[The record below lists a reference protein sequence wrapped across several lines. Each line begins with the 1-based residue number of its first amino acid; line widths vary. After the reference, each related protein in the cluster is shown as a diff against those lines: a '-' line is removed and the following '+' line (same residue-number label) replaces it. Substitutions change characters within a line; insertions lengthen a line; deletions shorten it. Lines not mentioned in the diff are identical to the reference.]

1 MDKVKE
7 FYLKNKSKLIVALS
21 AILLLTAVIQLYFVI
36 EVRVQSNDECLWVQK
51 ESEPN
56 KGKIFFE
63 SVKVGGVT
71 WNAGIRNGDQ
81 LVKINNVDLPN
92 PSAAQLILNKVKS
105 GDYAD
110 YTIIKD
116 GKFINTRV
124 YIKKLIQIGN
134 LANVLFAFMQ
144 MLIGFI
150 VFMAKPNGRVQKLFY
165 GIGVAF
171 VLSSVSLFIPTTV
184 TQEIILNNPI
194 PYIIAILLA
203 AIGICSTPFLFLSL
217 FWTFPKPFKLIEK
230 KFVNRLLFII
240 PALLALLFVAA
251 IINRTI
257 VGKISDINILSKYLG
272 TMSSVVEIIAFISLV
287 INYRRLKTKEEK
299 KPVLIILI
307 AFAIAI
313 VAVLYTATIAPI
325 ISDTIFNSPQYYT
338 PIILIILVPIG
349 FAYSI
354 FKYQLMDVSVVIKN
368 TLLYGIATVTLAV
381 IYFLVIYVL
390 GQGISEAIGTEFQ
403 SIIAGVIFIGFAVV
417 FQSTKDRIQDFLTAQ
432 FYPEQFAYQR
442 VLIKFSNDVA
452 ILVGLDN
459 ILDSMKSIF
468 VEALKIDRFGIIIG
482 TKTDEEFHLVRSVG
496 ISHKDLIVNI
506 KKLQQVVEKK
516 LLISKNVIIEQNE
529 FASVFPELS
538 SSLIEEGIFTII
550 PMMIKSKIIGLL
562 LFGLKHSG
570 SQFAGKDLE
579 LLNATAN
586 QAAISIENARLYES
600 EAEKLKM
607 ERDLSLARKI
617 QQGLLPKCIPNIS
630 GLDICGEM
638 IPAMQVGGDY
648 YDLIQVSDNKL
659 FVIIG
664 DVSGKGLS
672 ASLYMTK
679 LQTMIQLSCSA
690 DKSPKDI
697 LIDLNRKFYDSI
709 ERNSFVTI
717 TLALF
722 DIEKKKV
729 TFCRAGHL
737 PLLIAA
743 NGTVHSYRTKG
754 IGVGLEKGIIF
765 EKTLIE
771 EEVELKSG
779 QTFAFFSDGITEAMN
794 NNLDLFGED
803 KLSEI
808 LKNKTQ
814 KTSNEIM
821 SEIWDS
827 LNNFRS
833 GAVQNDDMTMVIV
846 KVK

>member
-1 MDKVKE
+1 MEKVKE
-7 FYLKNKSKLIVALS
+7 FYLKNKSKLIVVFS
-21 AILLLTAVIQLYFVI
+21 AILLITAVIQLYFVF
-36 EVRVQSNDECLWVQK
+36 EVRVQSNDECLWVQQD
-51 ESEPN
+51 SGPN
-56 KGKIFFE
+56 KGKIFFK
-63 SVKVGGVT
+63 SVKVDGVT
-71 WNAGIRNGDQ
+71 WNAGIRDGDQ
-81 LVKINNVDLPN
+81 LVQINNVDLPTTLV
-92 PSAAQLILNKVKS
+92 AQLTLNKVKS
-105 GDYAD
+105 GEYAN
-110 YTIIKD
+110 YTIKKD
-116 GKFINTRV
+116 GKILHTKV
-124 YIKKLIQIGN
+124 YIKKLIQIGS
-134 LANVLFAFMQ
+134 LADVLFAFMQ

-171 VLSSVSLFIPTTV
+171 VFSSVALFIPNNV
-184 TQEIILNNPI
+184 TPEIILQNPF
-194 PYIIAILLA
+194 PYTVAILLT
-203 AIGICSTPFLFLSL
+203 AIGVCSTPFLFLSL
-217 FWTFPKPFKLIEK
+217 FWTFPKPFNLIDRK
-230 KFVNRLLFII
+230 IVRRLLFII
-240 PALLALLFVAA
+240 PALLAILFVAA
-251 IINRTI
+251 IINAT
-257 VGKISDINILSKYLG
+257 VEGKLTEINNYSKSLG
-272 TMSSVVEIIAFISLV
+272 IMSSSVEIIAFISLI
-287 INYRRLKTKEEK
+287 INYRRLKNKEEK

-313 VAVLYTATIAPI
+313 IAVLYTATIAPI

-354 FKYQLMDVSVVIKN
+354 FKYQLMDVSVVVKN
-368 TLLYGIATVTLAV
+368 TLLYGIATVTLAI

-390 GQGISEAIGTEFQ
+390 GQGISEVIGTEFQ

-417 FQSTKDRIQDFLTAQ
+417 FQSTKDKMQDFLTAR
-432 FYPEQFAYQR
+432 FYPEQFAYQK

-452 ILVGLDN
+452 TLVGLDN
-459 ILDSMKSIF
+459 IIDSMKSIF
-468 VEALKIDRFGIIIG
+468 VEALKINRFGILIAN
-482 TKTDEEFHLVRSVG
+482 KSYEEFHLVRNVG
-496 ISHKDLIVNI
+496 ISHKDLIINS
-506 KKLQQVVEKK
+506 KNLQQIVERKS
-516 LLISKNVIIEQNE
+516 LISEKMIIEQNE
-529 FASVFPELS
+529 FASAFPELS

-550 PMMIKSKIIGLL
+550 PMMIKSKIVGLL

-617 QQGLLPKCIPNIS
+617 QQGLLPKCIPNIG

-648 YDLIQVSDNKL
+648 YDLIPVSDTKL
-659 FVIIG
+659 FVVVG

-679 LQTMIQLSCSA
+679 LQTMIQFSCSS
-690 DKSPKDI
+690 DKSTKEI
-697 LIDLNRKFYDSI
+697 LIELNKKFYDSI

-722 DIEKKKV
+722 DTQKKTV
-729 TFCRAGHL
+729 TFCRAGHM
-737 PLLIAA
+737 PLLIAT
-743 NGTVHSYRTKG
+743 NGSVHSHRTKG

-765 EKTLIE
+765 DKNLIE
-771 EEVELKSG
+771 EEVQLKTG

-814 KTSNEIM
+814 NTSNEIM
-821 SEIWDS
+821 SEIWVS
-827 LNNFRS
+827 LNNFR
-833 GAVQNDDMTMVIV
+833 GNAEQNDDMTMVIV
-846 KVK
+846 KVT